1 MKKPI
6 CNGYTM
12 IWVEVPDEAPRR
24 RQRGTKASA
33 MPTLSWLRGRLANL
47 RPGVRLGGAL
57 AGALASLALIF
68 TTHAFIEHSKP

>member
-12 IWVEVPDEAPRR
+12 IWVEVPDEVAPRP
-24 RQRGTKASA
+24 RQRGTKIRVTPS
-33 MPTLSWLRGRLANL
+33 LGRLRGRLANL
-47 RPGVRLGGAL
+47 RPGIRLGGAL

-68 TTHAFIEHSKP
+68 TIH